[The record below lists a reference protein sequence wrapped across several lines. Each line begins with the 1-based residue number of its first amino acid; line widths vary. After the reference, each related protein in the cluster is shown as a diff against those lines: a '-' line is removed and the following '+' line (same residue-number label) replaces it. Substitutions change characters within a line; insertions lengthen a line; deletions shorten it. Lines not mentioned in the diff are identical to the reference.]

1 MIKLICERRDVSA
14 EESFMV
20 SGLAVGLRVTQLVN
34 VNVNVNKVILALL
47 VIVIIAVRVPRTPC
61 QTGDLL

>member
-14 EESFMV
+14 EEPFMV
-20 SGLAVGLRVTQLVN
+20 SGLAVDLRVTQLVN
-34 VNVNVNKVILALL
+34 VNKVIRALL

>member
-20 SGLAVGLRVTQLVN
+20 SGLAVDFRVTQLVN
-34 VNVNVNKVILALL
+34 VNKVIRAIL
-47 VIVIIAVRVPRTPC
+47 VIVIIAVRCPRTPC

>member
-34 VNVNVNKVILALL
+34 VNKVIRALL

>member
-34 VNVNVNKVILALL
+34 VNVNKVIRALL
-47 VIVIIAVRVPRTPC
+47 VIVIIAVRCPRTPC
-61 QTGDLL
+61 QIGDLL

>member
-34 VNVNVNKVILALL
+34 VNVNKVIRALL

>member
-1 MIKLICERRDVSA
+1 MIKLSCERRDVSA

-20 SGLAVGLRVTQLVN
+20 SGLAVDLLVTQLVN
-34 VNVNVNKVILALL
+34 VNKVFRAIL
-47 VIVIIAVRVPRTPC
+47 VIVIIAVRCPRTPC

>member
-20 SGLAVGLRVTQLVN
+20 SGRAVGLRVTQLA
-34 VNVNVNKVILALL
+34 NVNKVIRALL